1 MAELGW
7 WECENLICQINL
19 KFKITQF
26 MINII
31 SKTKYT
37 YIFSITLT
45 VLSFIFLAMWGLKYD
60 IDFTGGT
67 LLKIRFASE
76 LPANQEI
83 IDSLKNLNLSSLT
96 VQASDNNSMLIRYAS
111 EDDNTNEQAWN
122 AISEKFPDTTQLSVD
137 FINSSVSKELKS
149 KSLNAIFLAIF
160 AIMAYIAWAFRKVS
174 RPVESWKYGAGA
186 VIALAHDVL
195 ITAGVFSLLGHFY
208 GIEVGIP
215 FIAALLTILGFS
227 VHDTIVVY
235 DRTRENLL
243 KGSSKIP
250 FPEVVNK
257 SLNETL
263 VRSINTSMTVIIT
276 LLAIYLF
283 GGVTIKYFAL
293 ALLVGVTF
301 GTYSSIFVASALLVT
316 SHELTLKYRR

>member
-1 MAELGW
+1 
-7 WECENLICQINL
+7 
-19 KFKITQF
+19 

-31 SKTKYT
+31 GKTKYA
-37 YIFSITLT
+37 YFFSGTLT
-45 VLSFIFLAMWGLKYD
+45 LLSILSIFVWGFKKD

-67 LLKIRFASE
+67 RMAVKFANE
-76 LPANQEI
+76 LPSKDDVSATLA
-83 IDSLKNLNLSSLT
+83 DLNLSSLT
-96 VQASDNNSMLIRYAS
+96 LQNSENNTIVIRYAS
-111 EDDNTNEQAWN
+111 EDDKLNDSVWSAVI
-122 AISEKFPDTTQLSVD
+122 AKYPDATESSVD
-137 FINSSVSKELKS
+137 FINSTVSGELKS
-149 KSLNAIFLAIF
+149 KSYSAIALAIF
-160 AIMAYIAWAFRKVS
+160 VIMAYIAWAFRKVS

-186 VIALAHDVL
+186 AIALAHDIL

-208 GIEVGIP
+208 GVEIGIP

-243 KGSSKIP
+243 RGSSKTP
-250 FPEVVNK
+250 FAEVVNK

-283 GGVTIKYFAL
+283 GGATIKYFAL

-316 SHELTLKYRR
+316 SHELTVKYKK

>member
-1 MAELGW
+1 MY
-7 WECENLICQINL
+7 
-19 KFKITQF
+19 
-26 MINII
+26 NII
-31 SKTKYT
+31 GKTKYA
-37 YIFSITLT
+37 YIFSVAIS
-45 VLSFIFLAMWGLKYD
+45 VLSVLSLAVWGLKYD

-67 LLKIRFASE
+67 RMVVKFNSE
-76 LPANQEI
+76 LPAKEEVSSALE
-83 IDSLKNLNLSSLT
+83 SLNLNSLT
-96 VQASDNNSMLIRYAS
+96 LQNSENNSMVIRYAS
-111 EDDNTNEQAWN
+111 EDDKINDDVWKAVNGKYGDA
-122 AISEKFPDTTQLSVD
+122 TQSSVD
-137 FINSSVSKELKS
+137 FINSTVSGELKS
-149 KSLNAIFLAIF
+149 KSLTAIALSIM

-174 RPVESWKYGAGA
+174 RPVESWKYGMGA
-186 VIALAHDVL
+186 AIALAHDIL
-195 ITAGVFSLLGHFY
+195 ITTGVFSVLGHFY

-243 KGSSKIP
+243 RGSSKEP
-250 FPEVVNK
+250 FEEVVNR

-283 GGVTIKYFAL
+283 GGLSIKYFSL
-293 ALLVGVTF
+293 ALLVGITF

-316 SHELTLKYRR
+316 SHELTLKYGKK